1 MPGGRSEER
10 VIFTLLRDP
19 EWTGFNRIPPNAP
32 AETKRSRSYNRDTKP
47 AST

>member
-10 VIFTLLRDP
+10 VIFTLLRD
-19 EWTGFNRIPPNAP
+19 P